1 MSGGVPHRL
10 IAEVL
15 VPLGAA
21 ATASGGDGVDDLPV
35 GEDVAVEPEVGR
47 QVDGGPGHARTH
59 DEAHARLIQG
69 RQIGGRQH
77 AGVRHDHQVLD
88 PGRAH
93 ELPDGPARW
102 WSFRPCRPPNSRSA
116 GGSRPGPPADPR

>member
-47 QVDGGPGHARTH
+47 QVDGGP
-59 DEAHARLIQG
+59 
-69 RQIGGRQH
+69 
-77 AGVRHDHQVLD
+77 
-88 PGRAH
+88 
-93 ELPDGPARW
+93 W
-102 WSFRPCRPPNSRSA
+102 MSRERSSSA
-116 GGSRPGPPADPR
+116 K